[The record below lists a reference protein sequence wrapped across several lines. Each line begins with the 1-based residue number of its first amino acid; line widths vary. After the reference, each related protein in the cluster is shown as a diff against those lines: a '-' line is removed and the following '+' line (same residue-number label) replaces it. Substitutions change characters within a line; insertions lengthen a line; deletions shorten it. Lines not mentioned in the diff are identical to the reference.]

1 MRHNNREIALACRIP
16 WSLSDVDKVAA
27 FKAADEH
34 TANTPVLLIL
44 KGTVVVI
51 YEDEG
56 QKLMRSVNV

>member
-1 MRHNNREIALACRIP
+1 MACRIP

-56 QKLMRSVNV
+56 QKLMKSVNV